1 MSLDQTGEKS
11 ELYRYVYAQRV
22 EMFSNIFVFTI
33 AEVWSQGLRDSFCF
47 DWRMFVCE
55 QKPNFAFCKNS
66 YRLFACLFSL
76 SIKIFFF
83 VAGLSKAKM
92 SWIVILTFGH
102 GEIHGNFAWSTFH
115 HNSGLFVLHLNV
127 FPCKNRFFRE

>member
-22 EMFSNIFVFTI
+22 EMFSNIFVFII

-47 DWRMFVCE
+47 DWRMFCIRTKTKLRFL
-55 QKPNFAFCKNS
+55 QKLLSFN
-66 YRLFACLFSL
+66 YLFVFSL
-76 SIKIFFF
+76 NKDIFF

-92 SWIVILTFGH
+92 SWILILTFGH

-115 HNSGLFVLHLNV
+115 HNSGLFLLHLNF

>member
-47 DWRMFVCE
+47 DWRMFCIRTKTKLRFL
-55 QKPNFAFCKNS
+55 QKLLSFI
-66 YRLFACLFSL
+66 YLFVFSL
-76 SIKIFFF
+76 NKDIFFRSRF
-83 VAGLSKAKM
+83 ELSENVLNTNFNVR
-92 SWIVILTFGH
+92 SR
-102 GEIHGNFAWSTFH
+102 EIHGNFAWSTFH
-115 HNSGLFVLHLNV
+115 QNSGLFLLHLNF